1 MIRKYTKK
9 PVTVEAMRFDGSLD
23 AIELA
28 ERFAGSKLSVP
39 QKKKCIASEEFPIET
54 LEGTMTASK
63 GDFIIK
69 GVRGELYPCK
79 PDIFEATYDEADEG
93 GPECERE
100 TECRDIFVSEED
112 YDFLDDY
119 AYSIPDFKKLNTSN
133 IFGGNSKLTLEEQ
146 GQEVS
151 GG

>member
-1 MIRKYTKK
+1 MVRKYAKGPATEAAMRFGSAAEPHPCGQYTRRERERGVPMIGKYTKK

-79 PDIFEATYDEADEG
+79 PDIFEATYE
-93 GPECERE
+93 
-100 TECRDIFVSEED
+100 
-112 YDFLDDY
+112 
-119 AYSIPDFKKLNTSN
+119 KLNTSN